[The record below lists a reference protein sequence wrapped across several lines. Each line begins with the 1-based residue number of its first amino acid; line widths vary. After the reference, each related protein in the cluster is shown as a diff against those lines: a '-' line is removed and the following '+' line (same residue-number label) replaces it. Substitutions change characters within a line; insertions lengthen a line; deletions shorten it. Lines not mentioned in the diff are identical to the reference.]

1 LHFCR
6 QLPLYYKVPF
16 GITPMGVNEKFNP
29 IRKGLL
35 EFLLLK
41 IIAADKVY
49 VADILRQLR
58 DTEFA
63 TQEGTLY
70 PLLSKMRREK
80 LLDYE
85 WKESDAGPPRKYYQ
99 LTAKGREQLRETTE
113 YWQKISG
120 TVKDLGRS
128 PAP

>member
-1 LHFCR
+1 
-6 QLPLYYKVPF
+6 
-16 GITPMGVNEKFNP
+16 MGVNEKFNP

-35 EFLLLK
+35 EFLVLK

-49 VADILRQLR
+49 AADILRQLR
-58 DTEFA
+58 ETEFA

-85 WKESDAGPPRKYYQ
+85 WKESEAGPPRKYYE

-120 TVKDLGRS
+120 TVKDLGRA
-128 PAP
+128 PAA